1 MSVDLPMP
9 GGPAKPIT
17 VRCRCAGR
25 ARGRAPSPRGR
36 RLTSEMAR
44 RQQRVVAGDQALGD
58 VCCRCF
64 LGGGHGRGQVGGGD
78 GGASSRRARRRTN
91 PTGGGSRRRVRLRAA
106 PARPGSAASGSPP
119 ARRHSISRAS
129 EPADHARD
137 LPRHRELV
145 YASGVA
151 EIAGG
156 LGTAV
161 PALRSPWA
169 RWWLVAVLIA
179 IFPANVHCALHPE
192 VVGGGRVA
200 TAVAWARL
208 PFQAVFVAWVL
219 SATREQS

>member
-1 MSVDLPMP
+1 MS
-9 GGPAKPIT
+9 A
-17 VRCRCAGR
+17 
-25 ARGRAPSPRGR
+25 
-36 RLTSEMAR
+36 
-44 RQQRVVAGDQALGD
+44 
-58 VCCRCF
+58 
-64 LGGGHGRGQVGGGD
+64 
-78 GGASSRRARRRTN
+78 
-91 PTGGGSRRRVRLRAA
+91 LRAA
-106 PARPGSAASGSPP
+106 PRSPWLAAAFWVFAGAMHFIKPGFYLRIMPP
-119 ARRHSISRAS
+119 Y
-129 EPADHARD
+129 